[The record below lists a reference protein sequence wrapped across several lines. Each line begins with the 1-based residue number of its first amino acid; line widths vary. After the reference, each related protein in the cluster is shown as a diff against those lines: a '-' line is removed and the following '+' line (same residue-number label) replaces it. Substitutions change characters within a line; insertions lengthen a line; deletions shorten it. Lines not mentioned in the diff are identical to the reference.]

1 MICLLFTRR
10 PGMRGRRFYVW
21 LMLRHRHEINVRPL
35 LVNVGGR
42 CDEVRTRA
50 DIAAELER
58 QSEQWFQ
65 GRTCHPE
72 PEQIENLVKGI
83 QRVLLPNYYRP
94 EDSGQ
99 ISECVER
106 LHTLLAEQIHR
117 ATFKRCP
124 QLYGTPES
132 LAFASTQAD
141 EILQKLPELQLMMR
155 EDVLE
160 TYHSDPAASGYDEII
175 LTYPG
180 LLALFVYRT
189 AHVMYQMDIPLLP
202 RMLTE
207 YAHQMTGIDIH
218 PGAQIGRGI
227 MIDHGTGIVIGET
240 AVVGN
245 HVKIYQGVTLGALY
259 FPRDDDGAMVRRTKR
274 HPTVED
280 GVVLY
285 AHATVLGGETV
296 IGHDSVIGSN
306 AWVTESV
313 PAYSKV
319 RYQTETVV
327 KSGLDRG

>member
-1 MICLLFTRR
+1 M
-10 PGMRGRRFYVW
+10 
-21 LMLRHRHEINVRPL
+21 
-35 LVNVGGR
+35 
-42 CDEVRTRA
+42 RTRA

-58 QSEQWFQ
+58 QSAEWFE

-72 PEQIENLVKGI
+72 PEQIQNLVKGI
-83 QRVLLPNYYRP
+83 QWVLLPNYYRP
-94 EDSGQ
+94 ADTDNIVQ
-99 ISECVER
+99 CMDR
-106 LHTLLAEQIHR
+106 LHALLSEQIHR

-124 QLYGTPES
+124 HQYGTPET
-132 LAFASTQAD
+132 LAASDTKASEVLQA
-141 EILQKLPELQLMMR
+141 LPDLQLMMR

-160 TYHSDPAASGYDEII
+160 TYHSDPAATGYDEII

-180 LLALFVYRT
+180 LFALLVYRT
-189 AHVMYQMDIPLLP
+189 AHVMSELEIPLLP

-218 PGAQIGRGI
+218 PGAKLGRGI

-259 FPRDDDGAMVRRTKR
+259 FPRDEAGLMVRQTRR

-280 GVVLY
+280 NVVLY
-285 AHATVLGGETV
+285 SHATVLGGDTV
-296 IGHDSVIGSN
+296 IGHDSVVGSN

-313 PAYSKV
+313 PPYSKV
-319 RYQTETVV
+319 RYQTETIV
-327 KSGLDRG
+327 KSGSARLGG

>member
-1 MICLLFTRR
+1 
-10 PGMRGRRFYVW
+10 
-21 LMLRHRHEINVRPL
+21 ML
-35 LVNVGGR
+35 GGR
-42 CDEVRTRA
+42 CNSRVKTRS

-58 QSEQWFQ
+58 QSAEWFQ

-72 PEQIENLVKGI
+72 PEQIENVVKRI
-83 QRVLLPNYYRP
+83 QQVLLPNYFRP
-94 EDSGQ
+94 SESSE
-99 ISECVER
+99 ICECVNQLYE
-106 LHTLLAEQIHR
+106 LLSEQIHR
-117 ATFKRCP
+117 ATFRRCP
-124 QLYGTPES
+124 HLYGTPES
-132 LAFASTQAD
+132 LGYSQAQAD
-141 EILQKLPELQLMMR
+141 AILQKLPELQLMMR

-160 TYHSDPAASGYDEII
+160 TFHSDPAATGYDEII

-180 LLALFVYRT
+180 LLALLVYRT
-189 AHVMYQMDIPLLP
+189 AHVMYEMDIPLLP

-207 YAHQMTGIDIH
+207 YAHQKTGIDIH
-218 PGAQIGRGI
+218 PGARLGRGV

-259 FPRDDDGAMVRRTKR
+259 FPRDEDGAMVRKTKR

-285 AHATVLGGETV
+285 AHATVLGGDTV

-313 PAYSKV
+313 PPYAKV
-319 RYQTETVV
+319 RYQTETIVRV
-327 KSGLDRG
+327 GSGQSNG